1 MASKKPRGFPK
12 LKDYKPSRFMLDSS
26 HYDKDKADMAVEFI
40 EGLKH
45 TKGKWE
51 GKPFFLLPWQEQ
63 IIRDIFG
70 IVDKDG
76 LRQFRQAYVEI
87 PKKNGK
93 SELAA
98 AIALYLLFFDDE
110 PNAEVYG
117 AASDT

>member
-51 GKPFFLLPWQEQ
+51 GKPFFLLPWQE
-63 IIRDIFG
+63 
-70 IVDKDG
+70 
-76 LRQFRQAYVEI
+76 
-87 PKKNGK
+87 
-93 SELAA
+93 
-98 AIALYLLFFDDE
+98 
-110 PNAEVYG
+110 
-117 AASDT
+117 